1 MKREEHHSALNKLIV
16 CLAILLAIVGLL
28 SLDFILLKII
38 DKDKI
43 IMQPVS
49 TNNHIYN
56 TKSTEIDYECEF
68 ENIDKIFQINKA
80 NEYINE
86 HSLCNCE
93 VY

>member
-1 MKREEHHSALNKLIV
+1 MKEKKQNDNGVIYLALFFG
-16 CLAILLAIVGLL
+16 IVGLL
-28 SLDFILLKII
+28 SLDFLVYKTY

-43 IMQPVS
+43 VMQPVS

-56 TKSTEIDYECEF
+56 TKSTEVDYECEF

-86 HSLCNCE
+86 HSLCSCE